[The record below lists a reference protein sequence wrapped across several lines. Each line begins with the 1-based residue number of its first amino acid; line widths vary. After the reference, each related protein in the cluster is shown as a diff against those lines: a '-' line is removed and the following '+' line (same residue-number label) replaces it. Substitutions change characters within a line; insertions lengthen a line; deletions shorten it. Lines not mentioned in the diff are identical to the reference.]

1 MKKILINKQGV
12 SLTATVISMVI
23 LSMLIISATN
33 LNIEHSKNLTKI
45 QNRMGAMNVAHNK
58 FQIYS
63 ATNINLV
70 ESENRTLSTNNK
82 FEYDTQVSGDNS
94 SKNINVNVYLG
105 NGEEPIYSMTGVKK
119 AWDMDN
125 YYTKAEFDS
134 MYNSFKASMPEIP
147 NAPTIKTYIEPAKSQ
162 SDVKQYVNY

>member
-1 MKKILINKQGV
+1 MIHILKNKKGV
-12 SLTATVISMVI
+12 SLTATVISMVV
-23 LSMLIISATN
+23 LSMLIISVSN
-33 LNIEHSKNLTKI
+33 WNIEHSRSLTKI

-58 FQIYS
+58 FQTYS
-63 ATNINLV
+63 ATNIKLV
-70 ESENRTLSTNNK
+70 ESESRKLSTNDK
-82 FEYDTQVSGDNS
+82 FEYDTQVSGNNS

-105 NGEEPIYSMTGVKK
+105 KEEKPIYSMTGVKK

-125 YYTKAEFDS
+125 YYTKDEFDN
-134 MYNSFKASMPEIP
+134 MYNSFKSSMPEIP